1 MKKPRAGPPLGNIKS
16 GRALLSIWAALDG
29 DPQRLLTRLRAGVA
43 SNAEQAL
50 AAELLE
56 GKIKPRRARR
66 GSDRQSRFLV
76 AVATHFL
83 DGVFMGRQIA
93 STGAFPTQLSNAQ
106 LEAMR
111 KAIPRKTVLSLAR
124 EMVGDRFRM
133 MSEREAYYALK
144 EFNDVAFSQIRN
156 MKDDDPGD
164 GFHVVIA
171 RDEVDHDTLVQ
182 MAHGSLARK

>member
-1 MKKPRAGPPLGNIKS
+1 MKSRGSDPPLSSIKS

-50 AAELLE
+50 AADLLE
-56 GKIKPRRARR
+56 GKIKPRRPRR
-66 GSDRQSRFLV
+66 GSDRLSRFLV
-76 AVATHFL
+76 ASGTRFL

-106 LEAMR
+106 LKAMR

-124 EMVGDRFRM
+124 EMVGDRSRM

-144 EFNDVAFSQIRN
+144 EFNDAVFSQIRN
-156 MKDDDPGD
+156 MKEDDPGD
-164 GFHVVIA
+164 GFYVVIA
-171 RDEVDHDTLVQ
+171 RDEFDHDTLVQ
-182 MAHGSLARK
+182 MAHDSLARK